1 MQTNYRIRIALGVF
15 LALVVVAGHSIPG
28 HADEKMPV
36 PSEKEQAEVM
46 ELLKEIYGTEMAS
59 RDTEVKKKLAESL
72 LKEAENPANDA
83 ASRYV
88 LLSLAAN
95 AGSEAGDTHTAL
107 KAIGKMEQLYRAR
120 TSNLRMQV
128 LSQSQRSAREPEEFA
143 AVAHGYADLVMTAI
157 REDNYD
163 VARQAA
169 QQGLSMALRTRDQ
182 AFSAPFRTLSRT
194 VSEAQQMYQSVAP
207 SFQALQSNPD
217 NPEANLV
224 VGRYLA
230 FLKGNWS
237 EGLPHLAKGSDRE
250 IAAVAQTD
258 LGAPEEAESQLA
270 LGNAWYAIAERESN
284 ANMKNEIIL
293 RAAEQYRKAL
303 PTLEG
308 LAKRRIE
315 VRIGEADAIAEATAV
330 GPLPESI
337 NPQLG
342 RRQISEQRQLEQA
355 LGYRLGR
362 RPNAAVEFQG
372 RWYQLI
378 QHRMTWEQAQARCQ
392 ELGGF
397 LMIVDSQEKQDFAVK
412 LANGQDTWIGLRR
425 VPHGGRFFWVDGSE
439 PGFAVWAPG
448 EPNNHGGREHWT
460 HIRRGDG
467 LWNDHNETF
476 EAQFI
481 CEWVR

>member
-1 MQTNYRIRIALGVF
+1 MHKPFFLCCVVAVIPL
-15 LALVVVAGHSIPG
+15 LALFS
-28 HADEKMPV
+28 HADEKKPV
-36 PSEKEQAEVM
+36 PSEREQAEVM
-46 ELLKEIYGTEMAS
+46 ELLKEIYGDQMAS
-59 RDTEVKKKLAESL
+59 RDAGIKKNLAADL
-72 LKEAENPANDA
+72 LKEAGNPANDA

-88 LLSLAAN
+88 LLTLAAN
-95 AGSEAGDTHTAL
+95 AGAEAGDPHTAL
-107 KAIGKMEQLYRAR
+107 EAIAKMERLYRTR

-143 AVAHGYADLVMTAI
+143 VVAHGYADLVMAAI
-157 REDNYD
+157 REDNYE

-169 QQGLSMALRTRDQ
+169 QQGLSVAMRTRDQ
-182 AFSAPFRTLSRT
+182 AFIAPFRDLRGT
-194 VSEAQQMYQSVAP
+194 VNDAQRVYQTVAP

-217 NPEANLV
+217 NPEANLA

-230 FLKGNWS
+230 FLKGDWS

-250 IAAVAQTD
+250 IAAAAHTD
-258 LGAPEEAESQLA
+258 LGAPQEAESRLA

-284 ANMKNEIIL
+284 ENMKNGIIL
-293 RAAEQYRKAL
+293 RAAEHYRSVI

-315 VRIGEADAIAEATAV
+315 VRIGEADAIAEAAMT
-330 GPLPESI
+330 GLLPESAS
-337 NPQLG
+337 PQLG
-342 RRQISEQRQLEQA
+342 RRHASEVRRLEQA

-362 RPNAAVEFQG
+362 RPNGAVEFQG

-425 VPHGGRFFWVDGSE
+425 VPHGGRFFWMDGSE
-439 PGFAVWAPG
+439 PEFAAWAPG
-448 EPNNHGGREHWT
+448 EPNNHGGREHWV
-460 HIRRGDG
+460 HLWGGEG
-467 LWNDHNETF
+467 LWNDHNESF
-476 EAQFI
+476 ETQFI